1 MLSSCGLIGPL
12 PFLSCCILQALY
24 ISFRFKLEKGLFFAG
39 EDERQLEIDRE
50 REQTEQEAEEPRMP
64 DEREQERAALERE
77 AARDLT
83 TSASLDLYV

>member
-1 MLSSCGLIGPL
+1 MSGLADINTHYEL
-12 PFLSCCILQALY
+12 FI
-24 ISFRFKLEKGLFFAG
+24 ISFRFKLEKGLFFSG

-50 REQTEQEAEEPRMP
+50 REQIERVTEEPRMP

>member
-1 MLSSCGLIGPL
+1 
-12 PFLSCCILQALY
+12 
-24 ISFRFKLEKGLFFAG
+24 
-39 EDERQLEIDRE
+39 
-50 REQTEQEAEEPRMP
+50 MP